1 MSKSSSKATASES
14 LDADEKQVS
23 TDGSAGAIADALQ
36 QAEKDLKAALD
47 LRDKRA
53 KLFKEAKRAAKLA
66 ETEVENL
73 KEKLK
78 SRLEEE
84 PFEALPTNLGL
95 NKKNMGSLARAAAD
109 LGLSHEDL
117 LKLVKAQE
125 KSVKNKV
132 EGHQLYQAT
141 VSVKGEQHSETQ
153 SLAAKDQKSS
163 SQ

>member
-14 LDADEKQVS
+14 LDADDRQVS
-23 TDGSAGAIADALQ
+23 TDGSAGAIADALR
-36 QAEKDLKAALD
+36 QAEKDLKAVLD

-66 ETEVENL
+66 EKEVENL

-84 PFEALPTNLGL
+84 PFEALPTSLGL

-117 LKLVKAQE
+117 LKLVKAQAE
-125 KSVKNKV
+125 SVKTTV
-132 EGHQLYQAT
+132 EGRKIDQAAGT
-141 VSVKGEQHSETQ
+141 LRGEQRSETQ
-153 SLAAKDQKSS
+153 SLAGKDQKNSA
-163 SQ
+163 Q